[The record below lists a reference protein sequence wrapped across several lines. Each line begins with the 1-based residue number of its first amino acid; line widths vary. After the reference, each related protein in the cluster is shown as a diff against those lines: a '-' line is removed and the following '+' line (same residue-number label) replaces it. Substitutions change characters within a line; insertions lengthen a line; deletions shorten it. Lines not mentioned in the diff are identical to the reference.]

1 MFSILCHNITPTI
14 FHTTQV
20 VTIKEPYMS
29 VINIIYNHLLIRT
42 HKYNAYVALMS
53 AAFNI
58 SVILKCIFVIAS
70 RNAAIT

>member
-1 MFSILCHNITPTI
+1 
-14 FHTTQV
+14 
-20 VTIKEPYMS
+20 MS